1 MRLLFAPSL
10 FVPAV
15 VAAAVCLSPVANA
28 AAQRTFVA
36 SYGLT
41 ANTAF
46 NCSIAKPCRQFSEAI
61 GVTISG
67 GEIIVL
73 DSAGYGPVTITKSV
87 TITAP
92 AGIYAGISVFSGTGV
107 TVDGAGIDV
116 TLEGLTITGQGGADG
131 IDFLHGATL
140 RIERCRISR
149 FTNAG
154 IYQGSGKML
163 VTNTAISGGASVGI
177 ATAANAVIEHAV
189 VTDVGSTGIL
199 VVDGGNVAIR
209 NSSVSGVSGGIGRGI
224 YVNTASAAA
233 TVTLD
238 AVSVVGCA
246 VGVNAFSSGGASV
259 VDVVRSRISGNIL
272 DGVVSETVPSGS
284 ALVHVTDSLIS
295 NNGGAGLLT
304 QGVGQ
309 MTASGSTVVGNKQ
322 YGFNS
327 SNGGMFTMQNNQ
339 VRDNSP
345 SNVNGTVH
353 PLSFN

>member
-1 MRLLFAPSL
+1 MILMFAPI
-10 FVPAV
+10 FVGAV
-15 VAAAVCLSPVANA
+15 IAFASTARA

-36 SYGLT
+36 SYGVA
-41 ANTAF
+41 ANSAL

-73 DSAGYGPVTITKSV
+73 DSAGYGPVTITQSV

-92 AGIYAGISVFSGTGV
+92 AGIYAGISVFSGSGV
-107 TVDGAGIDV
+107 TVDGTGIDV
-116 TLEGLTITGQGGADG
+116 TLEGLTITGQGGVDG

-140 RIERCRISR
+140 TIERCRISR

-154 IYQGSGKML
+154 IDQERGKML
-163 VTNTAISGGASVGI
+163 VTNTAISDAANVGI
-177 ATAANAVIEHAV
+177 ATVANAVIEHV
-189 VTDVGSTGIL
+189 VVANVGGIGIL
-199 VVDGGNVAIR
+199 VGDGGNVAIR

-224 YVNTASAAA
+224 YVDTFAAAA

-246 VGVNAFSSGGASV
+246 VGINAFSSGGASV
-259 VDVVRSRISGNIL
+259 VDVVRSRISGNTL
-272 DGVVSETVPSGS
+272 DGVVSQTVPSGS

-309 MTASGSTVVGNKQ
+309 MTASGSTVVSNKQ

-339 VRDNSP
+339 VRDNAP

>member
-73 DSAGYGPVTITKSV
+73 DSAGYGPVTIAKSV

-107 TVDGAGIDV
+107 TVDGTGIDV
-116 TLEGLTITGQGGADG
+116 TLEGLTITGREEPTASTSFTAQRSRSSDADLEIRQRG
-131 IDFLHGATL
+131 HRPGKRQNARDQHGDQ
-140 RIERCRISR
+140 RRCQPRHCNGCQR
-149 FTNAG
+149 GDRARRRRRRRQHWN
-154 IYQGSGKML
+154 
-163 VTNTAISGGASVGI
+163 
-177 ATAANAVIEHAV
+177 
-189 VTDVGSTGIL
+189 
-199 VVDGGNVAIR
+199 
-209 NSSVSGVSGGIGRGI
+209 IGRGRRQCRHPELI
-224 YVNTASAAA
+224 GQRCVGRDRPGN
-233 TVTLD
+233 LCEHCLRRGDGD
-238 AVSVVGCA
+238 ARCGF
-246 VGVNAFSSGGASV
+246 GRGLRGRRNAFSSGGASV